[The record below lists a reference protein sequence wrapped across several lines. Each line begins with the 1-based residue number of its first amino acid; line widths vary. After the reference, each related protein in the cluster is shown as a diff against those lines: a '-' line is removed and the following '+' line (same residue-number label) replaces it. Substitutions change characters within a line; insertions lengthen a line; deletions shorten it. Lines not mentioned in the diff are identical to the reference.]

1 MNRKLGT
8 KTEIKSFH
16 SAAGCFAS
24 SHLLNGDSCKAWK
37 HLEPF
42 QHFHVPPPDSRLLTI
57 NRLVNDVWRGHNSSY
72 VFILGT
78 WYYACPEVVSIAK
91 NIFEKAKGRWASLYF
106 NWQSEKALAAAF
118 SNAMYSSGFQVWK
131 WRVEAS
137 SICLTGLT
145 RSVSACPFSETV
157 TNGNWRDLILS
168 PAPLCT
174 GLGLIRAFSELIGCC

>member
-78 WYYACPEVVSIAK
+78 WYYACPEVVSTAK
-91 NIFEKAKGRWASLYF
+91 NIFEKAKGRWASPCILIDS
-106 NWQSEKALAAAF
+106 QRKLLQQLSQIQCIVAA
-118 SNAMYSSGFQVWK
+118 SKCENGPRQT
-131 WRVEAS
+131 
-137 SICLTGLT
+137 CLTGLT